1 MVGGALRQPGV
12 PSESTVHAPEEV
24 SLFVQQITLY
34 KLLFLACARSHENSI
49 QQTDDLSHI

>member
-1 MVGGALRQPGV
+1 MVGGALLQPGV

-24 SLFVQQITLY
+24 SLFVEQITLY